1 MIKTVVTESVVIT
14 DDLDGSSGPD
24 VATRSFAVNG
34 ETRLIEL
41 SDANWA
47 ALRAAVEPF
56 MGPSRKA
63 GKSAKLSTGPKA
75 KLVTT
80 RPGKASDA
88 EQRKQNR
95 EIRRWAA
102 EQEQFKDLP
111 QGGRIPEE
119 VKAAYAAAHTTEATL
134 MPPVEVSVD
143 PNAVPAY

>member
-1 MIKTVVTESVVIT
+1 MIKTVVTESVIVT

-41 SDANWA
+41 SEANWA

-63 GKSAKLSTGPKA
+63 GKSTGPKA
-75 KLVTT
+75 KLVTV
-80 RPGKASDA
+80 RPGQASDA

-95 EIRRWAA
+95 AIRAWAA
-102 EQEQFKDLP
+102 EQEQWQDLP
-111 QGGRIPEE
+111 KGGRIPEE

-134 MPPVEVSVD
+134 LPPEQPSVD